1 LAVERLVN
9 LLITELLKLK
19 RARMFLISLVGA
31 SAAPIMVFIGSL
43 DYRVRKPGEPFY
55 FEQAFADTN
64 LYVLLL
70 IGVLLYGVITA
81 FLFNREY
88 VEDTLKS
95 LLTIPVPRT
104 ELIVSKLI
112 LLLLWIQILSFVA
125 WGLTFIL
132 GLIGQY
138 DALSPGL
145 LWNSWMKYMMGGC
158 LLFLLSTPTIFVTLL
173 FKNYVPTIIFTAV
186 VTMCNVALAN
196 REYKV
201 LFPWSAV
208 HVVVENGFIP
218 GYPAFYSYAA
228 ILLTSAVGFIA
239 TVVYFNKSDIH

>member
-1 LAVERLVN
+1 VGRLVN
-9 LLITELLKLK
+9 LVMTELLKLK
-19 RARMFLISLVGA
+19 RAKMFLISLAGA

-43 DYRVRKPGEPFY
+43 DYRVRKPGQPFY
-55 FEQAFADTN
+55 FEQAFSDTN

-88 VEDTLKS
+88 VEDTLKN

-104 ELIVSKLI
+104 RLILSKLI
-112 LLLLWIQILSFVA
+112 LLFLWIQILSLFA
-125 WGLTFIL
+125 WGLTL
-132 GLIGQY
+132 LMGLIGQY
-138 DALSPGL
+138 DGLSFGV
-145 LWNSWMKYMMGGC
+145 LWTSLGKYMLGGI
-158 LLFLLSTPTIFVTLL
+158 LLFLLSTPTMFVTFL

-208 HVVVENGFIP
+208 HVVVENGFVP
-218 GYPAFYSYAA
+218 SYPPIYSYMA
-228 ILLTSAVGFIA
+228 ILLTCAVGFIA
-239 TVVYFNKSDIH
+239 TIVYFNKSDIH